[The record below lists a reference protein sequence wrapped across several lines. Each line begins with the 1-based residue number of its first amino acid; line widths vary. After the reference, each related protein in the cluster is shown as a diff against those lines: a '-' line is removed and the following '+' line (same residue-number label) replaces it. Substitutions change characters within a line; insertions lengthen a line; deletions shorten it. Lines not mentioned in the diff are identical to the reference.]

1 MSRLTVSRTG
11 LVMLTLVGWSLG
23 LSGWLYTTQQQ
34 VARLERGGVDPAVV
48 AGLRSNLDG
57 LAQTQGE
64 LQAQARDWIAAFERQ
79 ARYQTTLD
87 VRLEAQQQ
95 AIAHLRDALTEAA
108 PQQAV
113 ADLGKRLDTLDGQ
126 LAALRAA
133 RRAEKAAQPARAV
146 KVSAAPRPAA
156 APPALPP
163 SPPFTPVGIESRGGE
178 RFLVLS
184 PPGAHALGQIRLLAR
199 GERFGTWQLQRL
211 DRDSALF
218 QVAGHA
224 DQRVQVL

>member
-11 LVMLTLVGWSLG
+11 LVMLALVGWSLG
-23 LSGWLYTTQQQ
+23 LSGWLYATQQQ
-34 VARLERGGVDPAVV
+34 VARLEQGGVDPAVV
-48 AGLRSNLDG
+48 AELRSDLDG

-64 LQAQARDWIAAFERQ
+64 LQAQARDLIAALERQ
-79 ARYQTTLD
+79 TRDQTVLGD
-87 VRLEAQQQ
+87 QLEAQRQ
-95 AIAHLRDALTEAA
+95 AIARLEGTLAEAA
-108 PQQAV
+108 PLQAIT
-113 ADLGKRLDTLDGQ
+113 DLDKRLDTLDGR
-126 LAALRAA
+126 LAVLRAA
-133 RRAEKAAQPARAV
+133 RRAEKAMRPARAV
-146 KVSAAPRPAA
+146 KVSAAPRPAT

-178 RFLVLS
+178 RFLAVS
-184 PPGAHALGQIRLLAR
+184 PPGTRALGQIRLLAR

-224 DQRVQVL
+224 DQRVQVR

>member
-11 LVMLTLVGWSLG
+11 LVMLALVGWSIG
-23 LSGWLYTTQQQ
+23 LSGWLYATQQQ
-34 VARLERGGVDPAVV
+34 MARLERGGIDPAVV
-48 AGLRSNLDG
+48 AELRSDLDV

-64 LQAQARDWIAAFERQ
+64 LQGQARNWIAALERQ
-79 ARYQTTLD
+79 ARYQTALGEQ
-87 VRLEAQQQ
+87 LEGQRQ
-95 AIAHLRDALTEAA
+95 AIAQLQGTLAEAA

-113 ADLGKRLDTLDGQ
+113 ADLGKRLDTLAGQ

-133 RRAEKAAQPARAV
+133 RQAEKAMQPARAV
-146 KVSAAPRPAA
+146 KVSAAPRPAT
-156 APPALPP
+156 APPVLPP

-178 RFLVLS
+178 RFLAVS
-184 PPGAHALGQIRLLAR
+184 PPGTHALGQIRLLAR

-224 DQRVQVL
+224 DQRVQVR

>member
-1 MSRLTVSRTG
+1 MSRLTVSGTG
-11 LVMLTLVGWSLG
+11 LVMLALVGWSLG
-23 LSGWLYTTQQQ
+23 LSGWLYATQQQ
-34 VARLERGGVDPAVV
+34 VARLERGGVDPAIV
-48 AGLRSNLDG
+48 AGMRSDLDV
-57 LAQTQGE
+57 LSDTQGE
-64 LQAQARDWIAAFERQ
+64 LQAQARDWIAAIERQ
-79 ARYQTTLD
+79 ARDQTALGD
-87 VRLEAQQQ
+87 RLEAQRQ
-95 AIAHLRDALTEAA
+95 AIAQLQGTLAEAA

-113 ADLGKRLDTLDGQ
+113 ADLDKRLDALEGQ

-133 RRAEKAAQPARAV
+133 RQAEKAARPARVV

-178 RFLVLS
+178 RFLAVS
-184 PPGAHALGQIRLLAR
+184 PPGTRALGQIRLLAR

-224 DQRVQVL
+224 DQRVQVR

>member
-11 LVMLTLVGWSLG
+11 LVMLALVGWSIG
-23 LSGWLYTTQQQ
+23 LSGWLYATQQQ
-34 VARLERGGVDPAVV
+34 MARLERGGIDPAVV
-48 AGLRSNLDG
+48 AGLRSDLDV

-64 LQAQARDWIAAFERQ
+64 LQGQARNWIAALERQ
-79 ARYQTTLD
+79 ARYQTALGEQ
-87 VRLEAQQQ
+87 LEGQRQ
-95 AIAHLRDALTEAA
+95 AIAQLQGTLAEAA

-113 ADLGKRLDTLDGQ
+113 ADLGKRLDTLAGQ

-133 RRAEKAAQPARAV
+133 RQAEKAARPARAV
-146 KVSAAPRPAA
+146 KVSAAPRPAL
-156 APPALPP
+156 PRPALAP

-178 RFLVLS
+178 HFLAVS
-184 PPGAHALGQIRLLAR
+184 PPGTRALGQIRLLAR

-224 DQRVQVL
+224 DQRVQVR

>member
-11 LVMLTLVGWSLG
+11 LVMLALVGWSLG
-23 LSGWLYTTQQQ
+23 LSGWLYATQQQ

-48 AGLRSNLDG
+48 AGLRSDLDG

-64 LQAQARDWIAAFERQ
+64 LQAQARDWIAAIERQ
-79 ARYQTTLD
+79 ARDQTVLGEQFE
-87 VRLEAQQQ
+87 RQRQ
-95 AIAHLRDALTEAA
+95 AIARFEDALAEAA

-113 ADLGKRLDTLDGQ
+113 ADLDKRLDALDGQ
-126 LAALRAA
+126 LGALRSA
-133 RRAEKAAQPARAV
+133 RRAEATARPAKAV

-178 RFLVLS
+178 RFLAVS
-184 PPGAHALGQIRLLAR
+184 PPGTRALGQVRLLAR

-224 DQRVQVL
+224 DQRVQVR